1 MVRWFKIHANKSK
14 SPPIPEP
21 KMKKSNRNVSW
32 TPFTDNLKQE
42 YAIVDNELLKSIDEL
57 DIFSKAHLYG
67 LKKTKGFS
75 LRQVMFS
82 IMIWPLLTVT
92 SLHFFCG
99 NRMAAYFNGGKD
111 VLYDFLKRQNINWR
125 GYRFHTA
132 KQFYKKHELAKE
144 SIRAATFDDTIK
156 HRCGKNVAAVSSH
169 FDHTFGKHVMGQQ
182 VLEMGLSTPKA
193 YASLDS
199 QIYVGETKVQYTK
212 KNLVDYRSSVGK
224 DYMEARFI
232 DKNQMLRN
240 MLKRAIRMGINFTHA
255 IADSWFGNR
264 DNIKAVVSLGLV
276 AIFRMK
282 RGNLQYIVN
291 GRYYTA
297 TELYALIKRRMKLSK
312 GTTYRTYALNVQLD
326 LNGDKKNQD
335 LLPVRLLFSSSTK
348 QRKENWVVFLSTDV
362 VLCTEKIFEIYALRW
377 SIEVYFKEI
386 KQHFGFLKE
395 QTGNYAVHYASVH
408 LCAIRYM
415 LVAHRMLVSGESF
428 GAVRCKIT
436 KQLELLTFARL
447 LWELF
452 KALIY
457 GVLDTLK
464 SEIPKLTIELIKR
477 KITKSITDFLDSA
490 LQLDE
495 RYMENELK
503 AEAIGAL

>member
-1 MVRWFKIHANKSK
+1 
-14 SPPIPEP
+14 
-21 KMKKSNRNVSW
+21 MKKSNKAVSW

-42 YAIVDNELLKSIDEL
+42 YAIVDNELLKSMAEL
-57 DIFSKAHLYG
+57 DLFSKAHLYG

-82 IMIWPLLTVT
+82 VLIWPLLTVT

-99 NRMAAYFNGGKD
+99 NRLSAYFNGGKD

-132 KQFYKKHELAKE
+132 KQFYKKHELVKE

-156 HRCGKNVAAVSSH
+156 HRRGKNVAAVSSH
-169 FDHTFGKHVMGQQ
+169 FDHTLGKHVMGQQ

-199 QIYVGETKVQYTK
+199 QIYIGDTKVQYRK
-212 KNLVDYRSSVGK
+212 KNLDDYRSSVGR
-224 DYMEARFI
+224 DYMDARFI
-232 DKNQMLRN
+232 DKNKMLRN
-240 MLKRAIRMGINFTHA
+240 MLKRAINAGIRFTHA

-291 GRYYTA
+291 GRRYTA
-297 TELYALIKRRMKLSK
+297 TELYALTKRCMKQTK
-312 GTTYRTYALNVQLD
+312 GTTYRTVTLNVQLD
-326 LNGDKKNQD
+326 LTGDKKNPD
-335 LLPVRLLFSSSTK
+335 LLPVKLLFSSSTK

-362 VLCTEKIFEIYALRW
+362 NLCTEKILEIYALRW

-386 KQHFGFLKE
+386 KQHFGFLRE
-395 QTGNYAVHYASVH
+395 QTSDYAVHYASIH

-415 LVAHRMLVSGESF
+415 LVAHRMLESGESF
-428 GAVRCKIT
+428 GAVRNKIT

-464 SEIPKLTIELIKR
+464 NEIPKSVIELIKR
-477 KITKSITDFLDSA
+477 KISTSITDFLDST

-495 RYMENELK
+495 CYMENELK
-503 AEAIGAL
+503 AEASGVL

>member
-1 MVRWFKIHANKSK
+1 M
-14 SPPIPEP
+14 E
-21 KMKKSNRNVSW
+21 KSNRSLSW
-32 TPFTDNLKQE
+32 TPFTDNLKE
-42 YAIVDNELLKSIDEL
+42 EHAIVDNELLKSIEEL
-57 DIFSKAHLYG
+57 GLFSKAHLFG
-67 LKKTKGFS
+67 LKKSKGFS
-75 LRQVMFS
+75 LRQVLFS
-82 IMIWPLLTVT
+82 VLVWPLLSVN

-99 NRMAAYFNGGKD
+99 NRLPAYLSGGKD
-111 VLYDFLKRQNINWR
+111 VLYDFLKRQDINWR

-132 KQFYKKHELAKE
+132 KQFYKKHELDKE

-156 HRCGKNVAAVSSH
+156 HRRGKNVSAVSSH
-169 FDHTFGKHVMGQQ
+169 FDHTLGKHVMGQQ

-193 YASLDS
+193 YVSLDS
-199 QIYVGETKVQYTK
+199 QIYVGEKKVQYGK
-212 KNLVDYRSSVGK
+212 KKLNDYRSTVGK
-224 DYMEARFI
+224 DYIQARFT

-240 MLKRAIRMGINFTHA
+240 MLKRAINAGIKFTHA

-264 DNIKAVVSLGLV
+264 DNIKAVISLGLK

-297 TELYALIKRRMKLSK
+297 TELYALIKRRLKLSK

-348 QRKENWVVFLSTDV
+348 QRKENWVVFLSTDLD
-362 VLCTEKIFEIYALRW
+362 LCAEKILEIYALRW

-428 GAVRCKIT
+428 GTVRNKIT

-457 GVLDTLK
+457 GVLDALK
-464 SEIPKLTIELIKR
+464 NEIPKSAIDLIKR
-477 KITKSITDFLDSA
+477 KITTSITEFLDGA

-495 RYMENELK
+495 RYTEIELK
-503 AEAIGAL
+503 AESIGDL

>member
-1 MVRWFKIHANKSK
+1 
-14 SPPIPEP
+14 
-21 KMKKSNRNVSW
+21 MKKSNKNLSW

-42 YAIVDNELLKSIDEL
+42 HAIVDNELLKSIDEL
-57 DIFSKAHLYG
+57 DLFSKAHLYG
-67 LKKTKGFS
+67 LKKSKGFS

-82 IMIWPLLTVT
+82 VVVWPLLTVT

-99 NRMAAYFNGGKD
+99 NRLSAYFNGGKD
-111 VLYDFLKRQNINWR
+111 VMYDFLKRQNINWR

-156 HRCGKNVAAVSSH
+156 HRRGKNVAAVSSH
-169 FDHTFGKHVMGQQ
+169 FDHTLCKHVMGQQ

-199 QIYVGETKVQYTK
+199 QIYVGETKVQYGK
-212 KNLVDYRSSVGK
+212 KNLDDYRSVVGK

-232 DKNQMLRN
+232 DKNQMLRS
-240 MLKRAIRMGINFTHA
+240 MLKRAIRAGINFTHV

-264 DNIKAVVSLGLV
+264 DNIKAGVSLGLV

-297 TELYALIKRRMKLSK
+297 TELYALTKRRMKQAK
-312 GTTYRTYALNVQLD
+312 GTTYRTVTLNVQLD
-326 LNGDKKNQD
+326 LNGDKKNPD
-335 LLPVRLLFSSSTK
+335 LLPVKLLFSSSTK
-348 QRKENWVVFLSTDV
+348 QKKENWVVFLSTDV
-362 VLCTEKIFEIYALRW
+362 DLCTEKIFEIYALRW

-386 KQHFGFLKE
+386 KQHFGFLRE
-395 QTGNYAVHYASVH
+395 QTGNYAVHYASIH

-415 LVAHRMLVSGESF
+415 LVAHRMLISGESF
-428 GAVRCKIT
+428 GTVRSKIT

-464 SEIPKLTIELIKR
+464 NEIPKSAIDLIKR
-477 KITKSITDFLDSA
+477 KITTSITDFLDSA

>member
-1 MVRWFKIHANKSK
+1 
-14 SPPIPEP
+14 
-21 KMKKSNRNVSW
+21 MKKSNRNLSW

-57 DIFSKAHLYG
+57 DLFSKAHLYG
-67 LKKTKGFS
+67 LKKSKGFS

-82 IMIWPLLTVT
+82 IVIWPLLTVT
-92 SLHFFCG
+92 SLNFFCG
-99 NRMAAYFNGGKD
+99 NRLSAYFNGGKD

-125 GYRFHTA
+125 GFRFYTA

-144 SIRAATFDDTIK
+144 TIRAATFDDTIK
-156 HRCGKNVAAVSSH
+156 HRRGKNVAAVSSH
-169 FDHTFGKHVMGQQ
+169 FDHTLGKHVMGQQ

-193 YASLDS
+193 YVSLDS
-199 QIYVGETKVQYTK
+199 QIYIGEKKVRFAK
-212 KNLVDYRSSVGK
+212 KNLDDYRSTVGK
-224 DYMEARFI
+224 DYMDARFI
-232 DKNQMLRN
+232 DKNQMLRE
-240 MLKRAIRMGINFTHA
+240 MLKRAIRKGLKFTHT

-264 DNIKAVVSLGLV
+264 DNIKAVISLGLV
-276 AIFRMK
+276 GIFRMK
-282 RGNLQYIVN
+282 RGNLQYLLN
-291 GRYYTA
+291 GKYYTA
-297 TELYALIKRRMKLSK
+297 TELYVLIKRRMRLSK
-312 GTTYRTYALNVQLD
+312 GTTYRTFTLNVHLD
-326 LNGDKKNQD
+326 LNGDKKKPD
-335 LLPVRLLFSSSTK
+335 LLPIRLLFSSSTK

-362 VLCTEKIFEIYALRW
+362 DLCTEKIFQIYALRW

-386 KQHFGFLKE
+386 KQHFGFLRE

-415 LVAHRMLVSGESF
+415 LSAHRMLESGESF
-428 GAVRCKIT
+428 GCVRSKIT

-464 SEIPKLTIELIKR
+464 NEISKSTITLIKC
-477 KITKSITDFLDSA
+477 KITTGITDFLDSA

-495 RYMENELK
+495 CHMEIELK
-503 AEAIGAL
+503 AESMGAL

>member
-1 MVRWFKIHANKSK
+1 
-14 SPPIPEP
+14 
-21 KMKKSNRNVSW
+21 MKKSHKIVSW

-57 DIFSKAHLYG
+57 DLFSKAHLYG
-67 LKKTKGFS
+67 LKKSKGFS

-82 IMIWPLLTVT
+82 VVIWPLLTVT

-99 NRMAAYFNGGKD
+99 NRLSAYFNGGKD
-111 VLYDFLKRQNINWR
+111 VLYDFLKRQSINWR

-132 KQFYKKHELAKE
+132 KQFYKKHQLANE
-144 SIRAATFDDTIK
+144 PIRAATFDDTIK
-156 HRCGKNVAAVSSH
+156 HRRGKNVAAASSH
-169 FDHTFGKHVMGQQ
+169 FDHTLGKHVIGQQ

-199 QIYVGETKVQYTK
+199 QIYVGETKVRYGK
-212 KNLVDYRSSVGK
+212 KNLDDYRSTVGK
-224 DYMEARFI
+224 DYMEARFV

-240 MLKRAIRMGINFTHA
+240 MLKRANRAGINFTHA

-291 GRYYTA
+291 DRYYTA
-297 TELYALIKRRMKLSK
+297 TELYTLTKRRMKQAK
-312 GTTYRTYALNVQLD
+312 GTTYRTVTLNVQLD
-326 LNGDKKNQD
+326 LNGNKKNPD
-335 LLPVRLLFSSSTK
+335 LLPVKLLFSSSTK

-362 VLCTEKIFEIYALRW
+362 DLCTEKIFEIYALRW

-386 KQHFGFLKE
+386 KQHFGFLRE
-395 QTGNYAVHYASVH
+395 QTGNYAVHYASIH

-415 LVAHRMLVSGESF
+415 LVAHRMLESGESF
-428 GAVRCKIT
+428 GAVRNKIT

-457 GVLDTLK
+457 GVLDRLK
-464 SEIPKLTIELIKR
+464 NEIPESIIEMIKR
-477 KITKSITDFLDSA
+477 KIATSITDFLDSA

-495 RYMENELK
+495 CYMENELK
-503 AEAIGAL
+503 AEASGVL